1 MQPVITSIRSILL
14 VDDDQD
20 DYFLFSEALKKT
32 RLSISLCY
40 SSNFLE
46 AVAYLTTELPDIIF
60 LDLNMPF
67 KNGLDALTDLKAE
80 ENFRSIPVVIFSSST
95 YSRDVKVAY
104 ERGAALYFTKPS
116 SFEALEAA
124 LAQILLKDWQ
134 KPALITA

>member
-1 MQPVITSIRSILL
+1 MQPATTSIKTILL

-20 DYFLFSEALKKT
+20 DYFLFGEALKKT
-32 RLSISLCY
+32 GLSVSLSY

-46 AVAYLTTELPDIIF
+46 AIAYLTTQLPDIIF

-67 KNGLDALTDLKAE
+67 KNGLDALSDLQAE

-95 YSRDVKVAY
+95 YSRDIKIAY

-116 SFEALEAA
+116 SF
-124 LAQILLKDWQ
+124 D
-134 KPALITA
+134 